1 MNMKAKCVKVGCPAF
16 GISKS
21 VPWAQATGLG
31 APNDRAICN
40 VCGELMK
47 TTESINASA
56 KGPSGKTTPKS
67 RGYKVQGHSSLSSSG
82 PKLGSKKRTPKK
94 FTTKV
99 TTKLGPRKRG

>member
-1 MNMKAKCVKVGCPAF
+1 MNIKAKCVKVGCPAL

-67 RGYKVQGHSSLSSSG
+67 RAYKVRGHSSLSNSG
-82 PKLGSKKRTPKK
+82 PKLGSKKRMQK
-94 FTTKV
+94 KV
-99 TTKLGPRKRG
+99 TTKRGPNKRG